1 MSGARR
7 YLFVTLSNIGDAI
20 MTTPALEALHAHDPQ
35 ARIDLLADRRSSS
48 LFDRC
53 PYRGEV
59 FLRDKRA
66 GLAASLRL
74 LRTLRRT
81 RYTALV
87 DLRTHVLGAL
97 VRAEHV
103 YSRRGARPAGPHA
116 VEQHF
121 AVVRPLVGAGPIPTA
136 RVWLED
142 GLRAQAR
149 ARVGSTPGMR
159 LLALGPGANWPGKI
173 WPAAHYRALVA
184 AVSDRFDGVVLL
196 GSAAEHDR
204 CAALAAALAL
214 PVSNLAGDTDLL
226 QAAAI
231 LAEATAF
238 VGNDSG
244 LGHLAAAVATP
255 TLVVFGS
262 GRPDRYRPW
271 GVRADW
277 IGAPDQDLASLGAAP
292 VAERLRA
299 LLSAPPGRDA

>member
-121 AVVRPLVGAGPIPTA
+121 AVVRPLVARDRSRRRAYGWRTGCGRRHA
-136 RVWLED
+136 RVWVPRPVC
-142 GLRAQAR
+142 GCWRWGR
-149 ARVGSTPGMR
+149 GPTGRVR
-159 LLALGPGANWPGKI
+159 
-173 WPAAHYRALVA
+173 
-184 AVSDRFDGVVLL
+184 
-196 GSAAEHDR
+196 
-204 CAALAAALAL
+204 
-214 PVSNLAGDTDLL
+214 
-226 QAAAI
+226 
-231 LAEATAF
+231 
-238 VGNDSG
+238 
-244 LGHLAAAVATP
+244 
-255 TLVVFGS
+255 S
-262 GRPDRYRPW
+262 GRPRT
-271 GVRADW
+271 
-277 IGAPDQDLASLGAAP
+277 IG
-292 VAERLRA
+292 RWWR
-299 LLSAPPGRDA
+299 R